1 MSEKDSKNAGGQGIG
16 AGASNVT
23 PIRPNVR
30 YRHGGG
36 GERPT
41 VDTETRNYV
50 DARTEAT
57 RSQNEAQ
64 FARIMARLEQ
74 TPTTRELVKWIVGSA
89 IALFTAFVAVL
100 AFGGDRFDS
109 GVAAATL
116 AFENSEEARENSEEA
131 REIAEDNRK
140 DIREIKSVLEAMTE
154 NLQAVVAIV
163 NRKDE

>member
-1 MSEKDSKNAGGQGIG
+1 MDSETK
-16 AGASNVT
+16 
-23 PIRPNVR
+23 
-30 YRHGGG
+30 
-36 GERPT
+36 
-41 VDTETRNYV
+41 NYV

-64 FARIMARLEQ
+64 FARIMAKLEGS
-74 TPTTRELVKWIVGSA
+74 PTSEELRKALTAQRNWIVGSA
-89 IALFTAFVAVL
+89 IALFTAFVTVL

-116 AFENSEEARENSEEA
+116 AFESSEEARKNSEEARENSEEA
-131 REIAEDNRK
+131 REIAGDNRK
-140 DIREIKSVLEAMTE
+140 DIQEIKGVLEIMTE

>member
-1 MSEKDSKNAGGQGIG
+1 MDSETK
-16 AGASNVT
+16 
-23 PIRPNVR
+23 
-30 YRHGGG
+30 
-36 GERPT
+36 
-41 VDTETRNYV
+41 NYV

-64 FARIMARLEQ
+64 FARIMAKLEGS
-74 TPTTRELVKWIVGSA
+74 PTSEELRKSLTAQRNWIVGSA
-89 IALFTAFVAVL
+89 IALFTAFVTVL

-116 AFENSEEARENSEEA
+116 AFESSEEARENSKEARENSEEARENSEEARENSEEA
-131 REIAEDNRK
+131 REIAGDNRQ
-140 DIREIKSVLEAMTE
+140 DIREMKDVLEAMTE

>member
-1 MSEKDSKNAGGQGIG
+1 MDS
-16 AGASNVT
+16 
-23 PIRPNVR
+23 
-30 YRHGGG
+30 
-36 GERPT
+36 
-41 VDTETRNYV
+41 ETRNYV

-64 FARIMARLEQ
+64 FARIMAKLEGS
-74 TPTTRELVKWIVGSA
+74 PTSEELRKSLTAQRNWIVGSA
-89 IALFTAFVAVL
+89 IALFTAFVTVL

-131 REIAEDNRK
+131 REIADDNRK
-140 DIREIKSVLEAMTE
+140 DIREIKDVLEAMTE